1 LNRLSGKVAIVTGGA
16 SGIGAAIARRFF
28 DEGACVVIA
37 DVDARGAAALA
48 EEMSSARK
56 LPGLGIGCDV
66 GDEKQVGACVSAA
79 IHRFGRFDVIVNNA
93 GLMTFKSLAEWTADD
108 WLRVL
113 RVDLLGAAFFI
124 GEAFRHMHAGGA
136 IVNISSVHAV
146 MTSSNVA
153 PYAAAKSALVSLTR
167 SAAIEGKTR
176 GIRANAILPGAIET
190 PMLRQN
196 PNIASGLE
204 KLSALD
210 IGSPED
216 VAAAAVFLASD
227 EAKFVTGTILV
238 VDGGRL
244 AQL

>member
-1 LNRLSGKVAIVTGGA
+1 VAIVTGGA

-28 DEGACVVIA
+28 DEGASVVIA
-37 DVDARGAAALA
+37 DVDAGGAIALA
-48 EEMSSARK
+48 DELTAARN
-56 LPGLGIGCDV
+56 LPGMGISCDV
-66 GDEKQVGACVSAA
+66 GDEKQVAACVSAA
-79 IHRFGRFDVIVNNA
+79 IRRFGRLDIVVNNA
-93 GLMTFKSLAEWTADD
+93 GVMTFKSLAEWSADD

-124 GEAFRHMHAGGA
+124 GKAFRHMGAGGA

-153 PYAAAKSALVSLTR
+153 PYAAAKSALLSLTR
-167 SAAIEGKTR
+167 SAAIEGKAR

-196 PNIASGLE
+196 PNIASGVE

-210 IGSPED
+210 IGSPDD

-227 EAKFVTGTILV
+227 EAKFVTGTILA